1 MGNPA
6 NSKKTQRS
14 EGVDKWISGEVKR
27 WRIEEV
33 KKQPCIYGS
42 EEESKRRSV
51 EVKKQISKEV

>member
-27 WRIEEV
+27 WKIEEV

-42 EEESKRRSV
+42 EERK
-51 EVKKQISKEV
+51 